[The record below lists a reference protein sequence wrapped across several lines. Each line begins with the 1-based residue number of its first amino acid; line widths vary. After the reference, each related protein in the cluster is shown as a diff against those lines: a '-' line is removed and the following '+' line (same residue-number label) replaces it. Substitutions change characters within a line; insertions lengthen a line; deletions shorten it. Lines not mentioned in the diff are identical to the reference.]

1 MPNEMN
7 TRMKDKAHAG
17 VGAGTGHIAPDP
29 PALAG
34 GEAKVATP
42 APPARRNKASLMDF
56 AEKWA
61 TLIGFA
67 LMAAFFWIS
76 EPSTFG
82 TVENL
87 KSILDQAAV
96 PILLGVG
103 LTVVLAVSEFDLA
116 FPYALGLSSAAATLM
131 MTDQHASTLVAVLVG
146 ILVAVVAGAIT
157 GVFVA
162 QQRVSSFVITL
173 GFGFVWLGITDG
185 LTNSSVISS
194 GLNTDFIDLTSHR
207 LLGLTLATWVAAVF
221 ALAIAVMF
229 RWTVLGR
236 YLMSV
241 GSNPLASRLAG
252 LRLSGLRVTAYAVLG
267 IGVGIAAV
275 IITSRQAQYTPAV
288 GAGLFLSPYVAA
300 FFGMSVLAARRF
312 NVFGTVVGALF
323 MGTLQTGL
331 VIVGASAWL
340 FTFIQ
345 GAVLL
350 VILLIAR
357 RAA

>member
-1 MPNEMN
+1 M
-7 TRMKDKAHAG
+7 TS
-17 VGAGTGHIAPDP
+17 
-29 PALAG
+29 
-34 GEAKVATP
+34 VA
-42 APPARRNKASLMDF
+42 APPATEPALGPPAKAKGSRVKAMDF

-67 LMAAFFWIS
+67 LMVAFFWANN
-76 EPSTFG
+76 PDTFA
-82 TVENL
+82 TTANL

-96 PILLGVG
+96 PVLLGVG
-103 LTVVLAVSEFDLA
+103 LTAVLAVAEFDLA
-116 FPYALGLSSAAATLM
+116 FPYALGLSSAAMTLM
-131 MTDQHASTLVAVLVG
+131 MTDHGSAAPLAVLVG
-146 ILVAVVAGAIT
+146 IGVAVIAGVVT
-157 GVFVA
+157 GIFVA

-185 LTNSSVISS
+185 LTNSQVISNGIS
-194 GLNTDFIDLTSHR
+194 LGFLDLTSHR
-207 LLGLTLATWVAAVF
+207 VVGLSLATVTAAIF
-221 ALAIAVMF
+221 ALCMGIMF
-229 RWTVLGR
+229 RYSVVGR

-241 GSNPLASRLAG
+241 GSNPQASRLAG
-252 LRLSGLRVTAYAVLG
+252 LPLSGLRVTAYAMLG

-275 IITSRQAQYTPAV
+275 IITSRQGQYTPNV

-312 NVFGTVVGALF
+312 NVLGTVVGALF

-331 VIVGASAWL
+331 VIIGASAWVY
-340 FTFIQ
+340 TFIQ

-357 RAA
+357 RST

>member
-1 MPNEMN
+1 MTEKTSPK
-7 TRMKDKAHAG
+7 TQD
-17 VGAGTGHIAPDP
+17 GAAEAQQAAPDP
-29 PALAG
+29 NATTAAGATTSAPAVPQRQSNSG
-34 GEAKVATP
+34 
-42 APPARRNKASLMDF
+42 LMDF

-61 TLIGFA
+61 TLIAFG
-67 LMAAFFWIS
+67 LMVVFFWIS

-82 TVENL
+82 SVDNV
-87 KSILDQAAV
+87 KSILDQAAIIV
-96 PILLGVG
+96 LLGVG
-103 LTVVLAVSEFDLA
+103 LTVVLAVAEFDLA
-116 FPYALGLSSAAATLM
+116 FPYALGLASAAATLTM
-131 MTDQHASTLVAVLVG
+131 SDYGYGAFAAVVIG
-146 ILVAVVAGAIT
+146 ILVGVVAGAIT

-185 LTNSSVISS
+185 LTNTTVIST
-194 GLNTDFIDLTSHR
+194 GLTEGFIDLTSQQI
-207 LLGLTLATWVAAVF
+207 LGLSLATWVAAAF
-221 ALAIAVMF
+221 ALAIGIMF

-236 YLMSV
+236 YLMAV
-241 GSNPLASRLAG
+241 GSNPQASRLAG
-252 LRLSGLRVTAYAVLG
+252 LRLSGLRVAAYAILG

-312 NVFGTVVGALF
+312 NVLGTVVGALF

-357 RAA
+357 RAT

>member
-1 MPNEMN
+1 MTDKTSTE
-7 TRMKDKAHAG
+7 TRNGVAG
-17 VGAGTGHIAPDP
+17 AQRTDPSARANAPAGA
-29 PALAG
+29 
-34 GEAKVATP
+34 EAKASAP
-42 APPARRNKASLMDF
+42 AARSRRSNPALMDF

-67 LMAAFFWIS
+67 LMVAFFWLS
-76 EPSTFG
+76 EPSIFG
-82 TVENL
+82 SIDNL

-116 FPYALGLSSAAATLM
+116 FPYALGLASAATTLM
-131 MTDQHASTLVAVLVG
+131 MTDQQASTLVAILVG

-173 GFGFVWLGITDG
+173 GFGFVWLGIADG
-185 LTNSSVISS
+185 LTDLQVIST
-194 GLNTDFIDLTSHR
+194 GLNSDFIDLTSQR
-207 LLGLTLATWVAAVF
+207 LLGLTLATWVAAAF
-221 ALAIAVMF
+221 ALVIGIMF

-241 GSNPLASRLAG
+241 GSNPQASRLAG
-252 LRLSGLRVTAYAVLG
+252 LRLSGLRVVAYSLLG
-267 IGVGIAAV
+267 VGVGIAAV
-275 IITSRQAQYTPAV
+275 IITSRQAQYTPSV

-312 NVFGTVVGALF
+312 NVLGTVVGALF

-357 RAA
+357 RAT

>member
-1 MPNEMN
+1 
-7 TRMKDKAHAG
+7 
-17 VGAGTGHIAPDP
+17 
-29 PALAG
+29 
-34 GEAKVATP
+34 
-42 APPARRNKASLMDF
+42 
-56 AEKWA
+56 
-61 TLIGFA
+61 
-67 LMAAFFWIS
+67 
-76 EPSTFG
+76 
-82 TVENL
+82 
-87 KSILDQAAV
+87 
-96 PILLGVG
+96 
-103 LTVVLAVSEFDLA
+103 
-116 FPYALGLSSAAATLM
+116 M
-131 MTDQHASTLVAVLVG
+131 MTDQQASTLVAILVG

-173 GFGFVWLGITDG
+173 GFGFVWLGIADG
-185 LTNSSVISS
+185 LTDLQVIST
-194 GLNTDFIDLTSHR
+194 GLNSDFIDLTSQR
-207 LLGLTLATWVAAVF
+207 LLGLTLATWVAAAF
-221 ALAIAVMF
+221 ALVIGIMF

-241 GSNPLASRLAG
+241 GSNPQASRLAG
-252 LRLSGLRVTAYAVLG
+252 LRLSGLRVVAYSLLG
-267 IGVGIAAV
+267 VGVGIAAV
-275 IITSRQAQYTPAV
+275 IITSRQAQYTPSV

-312 NVFGTVVGALF
+312 NVLGTVVGALF

-357 RAA
+357 RAT

>member
-1 MPNEMN
+1 MA
-7 TRMKDKAHAG
+7 DKMS
-17 VGAGTGHIAPDP
+17 TKTKKR
-29 PALAG
+29 
-34 GEAKVATP
+34 EQTTP
-42 APPARRNKASLMDF
+42 APRATASSGGGATASAPARRSLRSNPAVMDF

-67 LMAAFFWIS
+67 LMVAFFWIS

-82 TVENL
+82 SVENL

-103 LTVVLAVSEFDLA
+103 LTVVLAVAEFDLA

-131 MTDQHASTLVAVLVG
+131 MTEQGAGAFVAIVVG

-185 LTNSSVISS
+185 LTDSQVIST
-194 GLNTDFIDLTSHR
+194 GLSTGFIDLTSHR
-207 LLGLTLATWVAAVF
+207 FIGLSLATWVAAGIAV
-221 ALAIAVMF
+221 AIAIMI
-229 RWTVLGR
+229 RRTVLGR

-241 GSNPLASRLAG
+241 GSNPQASRLAG
-252 LRLSGLRVTAYAVLG
+252 LRLSGLRVTAYAILG

-275 IITSRQAQYTPAV
+275 IITSRQAQYTPSV

-312 NVFGTVVGALF
+312 NVFGTVIGALF

-331 VIVGASAWL
+331 VIVGASAWV
-340 FTFIQ
+340 FTLVQ
-345 GAVLL
+345 GVVLL
-350 VILLIAR
+350 VIQLIAR
-357 RAA
+357 RTA